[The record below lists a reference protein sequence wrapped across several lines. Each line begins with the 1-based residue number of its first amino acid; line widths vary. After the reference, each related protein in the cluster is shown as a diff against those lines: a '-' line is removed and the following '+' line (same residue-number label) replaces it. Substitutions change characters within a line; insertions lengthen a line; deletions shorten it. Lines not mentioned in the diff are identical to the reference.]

1 MRTELNTLGLRLFIA
16 RRCGQASKWER
27 QSNIAHARQAIRTAL
42 KRPIWEANAMP
53 QRDAL
58 NRRQMR
64 ALVEGVAVYR
74 ERVLFGETFNER
86 AW

>member
-1 MRTELNTLGLRLFIA
+1 
-16 RRCGQASKWER
+16 
-27 QSNIAHARQAIRTAL
+27 
-42 KRPIWEANAMP
+42 MP

-58 NRRQMR
+58 NRRQIR

-74 ERVLFGETFNER
+74 ERILFGETFNER